1 MATREYTQIIE
12 GKYDNKG
19 TIKAMDIL
27 NNIPL
32 TVEYFKTRPDV
43 QQRIEKSINSDEYLA
58 VYKRGT
64 RSGFE
69 YIPRDKEA
77 LTVRGLDIK
86 DMSKKPSNIDS
97 TSWSTVDKPNDFFIS
112 DLKWRY
118 LLRNI
123 VRGKNIMMTGPS
135 GCGKTDVTFKAA
147 KSLDREVMYFNLG
160 ATQDPRST
168 LIGNT
173 HYSKN
178 TGTYFNESLFVS
190 AIQKPN
196 TVILLDEL
204 SRAHPEAWNI
214 LMTVLDPIQ
223 RYLRLDEKESWDS
236 SDSTTIKVA
245 EGVSFIA
252 TANIG
257 SEYTAT
263 RVIDR
268 ALLDR
273 FTILEMDTL
282 SYEDEYKL
290 LSDKCNGSVD
300 QNVLLQLCDIIKD
313 IRKEVKSDMP
323 RINTTISTRATLE
336 IVELLNDDF
345 TLEQAI
351 EVLVYPLFSDEGG
364 NDSERTY
371 VKQVVQKY
379 LTNDSGRR
387 VHEASV
393 KGLKDTLKDLGE

>member
-1 MATREYTQIIE
+1 MAVREYTQVIK
-12 GKYDNKG
+12 GKYDTKG
-19 TIKAMDIL
+19 SIKAMDIL

-43 QQRIEKSINSDEYLA
+43 QQRIEKSINSNEYLA

-69 YIPRDKEA
+69 YIPRDEDA
-77 LTVRGLDIK
+77 LIIRGIEIK
-86 DMSKKPSNIDS
+86 DMSKTTQEENIISWDS
-97 TSWSTVDKPNDFFIS
+97 IPKPNDFYID
-112 DLKWRY
+112 DLKWKY

-123 VRGKNIMMTGPS
+123 IRGKNIMMTGPS

-147 KSLDREVMYFNLG
+147 KALDREVIYFNLG

-173 HYSKN
+173 HYSKD
-178 TGTYFNESLFVS
+178 TGTYFSESLFVS

-223 RYLRLDEKESWDS
+223 RYLRLDEK
-236 SDSTTIKVA
+236 SDSPTIKVA

-273 FTILEMDTL
+273 FAILEMDVL
-282 SYEDEYKL
+282 SYEQEYQL
-290 LSDKCNGSVD
+290 LSSKCTVN
-300 QNVLLQLCDIIKD
+300 QETLLKLCDIIKD
-313 IRKEVKSDMP
+313 IRKEVKSDTP
-323 RINTTISTRATLE
+323 RISTTISTRATLE
-336 IVELLNDDF
+336 IVELLTDAF

-351 EVLVYPLFSDEGG
+351 EILVYPLFSDEGG

-379 LTNDSGRR
+379 LTTNTNKRIHKNPQQIAENLQN
-387 VHEASV
+387 VI
-393 KGLKDTLKDLGE
+393 KNIGE

>member
-1 MATREYTQIIE
+1 MAVREYTQVIK
-12 GKYDNKG
+12 GKYDTKG
-19 TIKAMDIL
+19 SIKAMDIL

-69 YIPRDKEA
+69 YIPRDEGA
-77 LTVRGLDIK
+77 LIIRGIEVK
-86 DMSKKPSNIDS
+86 DMNKTTQEENIISWDS
-97 TSWSTVDKPNDFFIS
+97 IPKPNDFYID
-112 DLKWRY
+112 DLKWKY

-123 VRGKNIMMTGPS
+123 IKGKNIMMTGPS

-147 KSLDREVMYFNLG
+147 KTLDREVIYFNLG

-173 HYSKN
+173 HYSKD
-178 TGTYFNESLFVS
+178 TGTYFSESLFVS

-223 RYLRLDEKESWDS
+223 RYLRLDEKSNS
-236 SDSTTIKVA
+236 PTIKVA

-263 RVIDR
+263 RIIDR

-273 FTILEMDTL
+273 FAILEMDVL
-282 SYEDEYKL
+282 SYEQEYQL
-290 LSDKCNGSVD
+290 LSSKCTVN
-300 QNVLLQLCDIIKD
+300 QETLLKLCDIIKD
-313 IRKEVKSDMP
+313 IRKEVKSDTP
-323 RINTTISTRATLE
+323 RISTTVSTRATLE
-336 IVELLNDDF
+336 IAELLEDAF

-351 EVLVYPLFSDEGG
+351 EILVYPLFSDEGG

-379 LTNDSGRR
+379 LTTNTNRR
-387 VHEASV
+387 VHENAESKAKKLQDV
-393 KGLKDTLKDLGE
+393 IKTIGE

>member
-1 MATREYTQIIE
+1 MAVREYTQVIK
-12 GKYDNKG
+12 GKYDSKG

-43 QQRIEKSINSDEYLA
+43 QQRIEKSINSKEYLA

-69 YIPRDKEA
+69 YIPRDKDA
-77 LTVRGLDIK
+77 LTTRGIEIK
-86 DMSKKPSNIDS
+86 DMSKITQEENIISWDS
-97 TSWSTVDKPNDFFIS
+97 IPKPNDFYID
-112 DLKWRY
+112 DLKWKY

-123 VRGKNIMMTGPS
+123 IRGKNIMMTGPS

-147 KSLDREVMYFNLG
+147 KALDRKVIYFNLG

-178 TGTYFNESLFVS
+178 TGTYFSESLFVS

-223 RYLRLDEKESWDS
+223 RYLRLDEK
-236 SDSTTIKVA
+236 SDSPTIKVA
-245 EGVSFIA
+245 DGVSFIA

-273 FTILEMDTL
+273 FAILEMDVL
-282 SYEDEYKL
+282 SYEQEYQL
-290 LSDKCNGSVD
+290 LSSKCTVN
-300 QNVLLQLCDIIKD
+300 QETLLKLCDIIKD
-313 IRKEVKSDMP
+313 IRKEVKSDTP
-323 RINTTISTRATLE
+323 RISTTISTRATLE
-336 IVELLNDDF
+336 IVELLTDAF

-351 EVLVYPLFSDEGG
+351 EILIYPLFSDEGG

-371 VKQVVQKY
+371 IKQVVQKY
-379 LTNDSGRR
+379 LATNTNKR
-387 VHEASV
+387 VHEDAQQIAKNLQDV
-393 KGLKDTLKDLGE
+393 IKTIGE

>member
-1 MATREYTQIIE
+1 MAVREYTQIIE

-58 VYKRGT
+58 VYKRGN

-69 YIPRDKEA
+69 YIPRDKDA

-112 DLKWRY
+112 DLKWKY

-147 KSLDREVMYFNLG
+147 DALGREVMYFNLG

-173 HYSKN
+173 HYSKD

-379 LTNDSGRR
+379 LTNDSGSR
-387 VHEASV
+387 VYEASV

>member
-1 MATREYTQIIE
+1 MSKIREYTQVIK
-12 GKYDNKG
+12 GKYDSKG
-19 TIKAMDIL
+19 AIKAMDIL

-43 QQRIEKSINSDEYLA
+43 QQRIEKSINSKEYLA

-69 YIPRDKEA
+69 YIPRNEGA
-77 LTVRGLDIK
+77 LIIRGIEIK
-86 DMSKKPSNIDS
+86 DMSKTTQNKVVLNWGNI
-97 TSWSTVDKPNDFFIS
+97 DKPNDFYIN
-112 DLKWRY
+112 DLKWKY

-123 VRGKNIMMTGPS
+123 MKGKNIMMTGPS

-147 KSLDREVMYFNLG
+147 EALNREVIYFNLG

-173 HYSKN
+173 HYSKD
-178 TGTYFNESLFVS
+178 TGTYFSESLFVS

-223 RYLRLDEKESWDS
+223 RYLRLDEKSNS
-236 SDSTTIKVA
+236 PTIKVA

-273 FTILEMDTL
+273 FTLLEMDIL

-290 LSDKCNGSVD
+290 LADKHPNIEQD
-300 QNVLLQLCDIIKD
+300 TLLQLCDIIKD

-323 RINTTISTRATLE
+323 RISTSISTRATLE
-336 IVELLNDDF
+336 IAELLEDNF
-345 TLEQAI
+345 TLEQSV

-379 LTNDSGRR
+379 LTTNTNRR
-387 VHEASV
+387 VHENAENKAKKLQDV
-393 KGLKDTLKDLGE
+393 IKTIGE

>member
-1 MATREYTQIIE
+1 MHREYTQIIK
-12 GKYDNKG
+12 GKYDTKG
-19 TIKAMDIL
+19 SIKAMDIM

-43 QQRIEKSINSDEYLA
+43 QQRIEKSINSNEYLA

-69 YIPRDKEA
+69 YIPRDKDA
-77 LTVRGLDIK
+77 LITRGIEIK
-86 DMSKKPSNIDS
+86 NMSKTTQEKNII
-97 TSWSTVDKPNDFFIS
+97 SWNGISKPNDFYID
-112 DLKWRY
+112 DLKWKY

-123 VRGKNIMMTGPS
+123 IRGKNIMMTGPS

-147 KSLDREVMYFNLG
+147 KALDREIIYFNLG

-173 HYSKN
+173 HYSKD
-178 TGTYFNESLFVS
+178 TGTYFSESLFVS

-223 RYLRLDEKESWDS
+223 RYLRLDEK
-236 SDSTTIKVA
+236 SDSPTIKVA
-245 EGVSFIA
+245 KGVSFIS

-273 FTILEMDTL
+273 FAILEMDVL
-282 SYEDEYKL
+282 SYEQEYQL
-290 LSDKCNGSVD
+290 LSSKCTVN
-300 QNVLLQLCDIIKD
+300 QETLLKLCDIIKD
-313 IRKEVKSDMP
+313 IRKEVKSDTP
-323 RINTTISTRATLE
+323 RISTTISTRATLE
-336 IVELLNDDF
+336 IVELLTDAF

-351 EVLVYPLFSDEGG
+351 EILIYPLFSDEGG

-379 LTNDSGRR
+379 LASNINKQVHTNSRQIAENLQN
-387 VHEASV
+387 VI
-393 KGLKDTLKDLGE
+393 KNIGE

>member
-1 MATREYTQIIE
+1 MAVREYTQVIK
-12 GKYDNKG
+12 GKYDTKG
-19 TIKAMDIL
+19 SIKAMDIL

-69 YIPRDKEA
+69 YIPRDEGA
-77 LTVRGLDIK
+77 LIIRGIEIK
-86 DMSKKPSNIDS
+86 DMNKTTQEENIISWDS
-97 TSWSTVDKPNDFFIS
+97 IPKPNDFYID
-112 DLKWRY
+112 DLKWKY

-123 VRGKNIMMTGPS
+123 IKGKNIMMTGPS

-147 KSLDREVMYFNLG
+147 KTLDREVIYFNLG

-173 HYSKN
+173 HYSKD
-178 TGTYFNESLFVS
+178 TGTYFSESLFVS

-223 RYLRLDEKESWDS
+223 RYLRLDEKSNS
-236 SDSTTIKVA
+236 PTIKVA

-263 RVIDR
+263 RIIDR

-273 FTILEMDTL
+273 FAILEMDVL
-282 SYEDEYKL
+282 SYEQEYQL
-290 LSDKCNGSVD
+290 LSSKCTVN
-300 QNVLLQLCDIIKD
+300 QETLLKLCDIIKD
-313 IRKEVKSDMP
+313 IRKEVKSDTP
-323 RINTTISTRATLE
+323 RISTTVSTRATLE
-336 IVELLNDDF
+336 IAELLEDAF

-351 EVLVYPLFSDEGG
+351 EILVYPLFSDEGG

-371 VKQVVQKY
+371 IKQVVQKY
-379 LTNDSGRR
+379 LTSNTNRR
-387 VHEASV
+387 VHENAESKAKKLQDV
-393 KGLKDTLKDLGE
+393 IKTIGE

>member
-1 MATREYTQIIE
+1 MSREYTQII
-12 GKYDNKG
+12 KG
-19 TIKAMDIL
+19 HYNNHGAIKAMDIM

-43 QQRIEKSINSDEYLA
+43 QQRIEKSINSNEYLA

-69 YIPRDKEA
+69 YIPRDKDA
-77 LTVRGLDIK
+77 LTTRGIKIK
-86 DMSKKPSNIDS
+86 DMSETPQENIILN
-97 TSWSTVDKPNDFFIS
+97 WENIDKPNDFYID
-112 DLKWRY
+112 DLKWKY

-123 VRGKNIMMTGPS
+123 IRGKNIMMTGPS

-147 KSLDREVMYFNLG
+147 KALDREVIYFNLG

-173 HYSKN
+173 HYNKD
-178 TGTYFNESLFVS
+178 TGTYFSESLFVS
-190 AIQKPN
+190 AIQKEN

-223 RYLRLDEKESWDS
+223 RYLRLDEK
-236 SDSTTIKVA
+236 SDSPTIKVA
-245 EGVSFIA
+245 KGVSFMA

-273 FTILEMDTL
+273 FAILEMDIL
-282 SYEDEYKL
+282 NYEQEYQL
-290 LSDKCNGSVD
+290 LSNKWGKINLNESDT
-300 QNVLLQLCDIIKD
+300 LLILCDIIKD
-313 IRKEVKSDMP
+313 IRKEAKSDMP
-323 RINTTISTRATLE
+323 RINTTVSTRATLE
-336 IVELLNDDF
+336 IIELLKDNF
-345 TLEQAI
+345 TLKQAI
-351 EVLVYPLFSDEGG
+351 EILIYPLFSDEGG
-364 NDSERTY
+364 SDSERIY
-371 VKQVVQKY
+371 VKQIVQKY
-379 LTNDSGRR
+379 LATDINKKLHKTTVD
-387 VHEASV
+387 VTENLQNV
-393 KGLKDTLKDLGE
+393 IKNMGE

>member
-112 DLKWRY
+112 DLKWKY

>member
-1 MATREYTQIIE
+1 MSKIREYTQVIK
-12 GKYDNKG
+12 GKYDSKG
-19 TIKAMDIL
+19 AIKAMDIL

-43 QQRIEKSINSDEYLA
+43 QQRIEKSINSKEYLA

-69 YIPRDKEA
+69 YIPRNEGA
-77 LTVRGLDIK
+77 LIIRGIEIK
-86 DMSKKPSNIDS
+86 DMSKTTQDKVVLNWGNI
-97 TSWSTVDKPNDFFIS
+97 DKPNDFYID
-112 DLKWRY
+112 DLKWKY

-123 VRGKNIMMTGPS
+123 MKGKNIMMTGPS

-147 KSLDREVMYFNLG
+147 KSLNREVIYFNLG

-173 HYSKN
+173 HYSKD
-178 TGTYFNESLFVS
+178 TGTYFSESLFVS

-223 RYLRLDEKESWDS
+223 RYLRLDEK
-236 SDSTTIKVA
+236 SDSPTIKVA

-273 FTILEMDTL
+273 FTLLEMDIL

-290 LSDKCNGSVD
+290 LADKYPNIEQD
-300 QNVLLQLCDIIKD
+300 TLLQLCDIIKD

-323 RINTTISTRATLE
+323 RISTSISTRATLE
-336 IVELLNDDF
+336 IAELLEDNF
-345 TLEQAI
+345 TLEQTV
-351 EVLVYPLFSDEGG
+351 EVLIYPLFSDEGG

-371 VKQVVQKY
+371 VRQVVQKY
-379 LTNDSGRR
+379 LVKNTSKKL
-387 VHEASV
+387 HESTEV
-393 KGLKDTLKDLGE
+393 KRIVNNLQNTIREIGE

>member
-1 MATREYTQIIE
+1 MAVREYTQVIK
-12 GKYDNKG
+12 GKYDSKG

-43 QQRIEKSINSDEYLA
+43 QQRIEKSINSKEYLA

-69 YIPRDKEA
+69 YIPRDEGA
-77 LTVRGLDIK
+77 LIIRGIKVK
-86 DMSKKPSNIDS
+86 DMNKTPQEETIISWDS
-97 TSWSTVDKPNDFFIS
+97 ILKPNDFYID
-112 DLKWRY
+112 DLKWKY

-123 VRGKNIMMTGPS
+123 IKGKNIMMTGPS

-147 KSLDREVMYFNLG
+147 KALDREVIYFNLG

-173 HYSKN
+173 HYSKD
-178 TGTYFNESLFVS
+178 TGTYFSESLFVS

-223 RYLRLDEKESWDS
+223 RYLRLDEK
-236 SDSTTIKVA
+236 SDSPTIKVA
-245 EGVSFIA
+245 DGVSFIA

-273 FTILEMDTL
+273 FAILEMDVL
-282 SYEDEYKL
+282 SYEQEYQL
-290 LSDKCNGSVD
+290 LSSKCTVN
-300 QNVLLQLCDIIKD
+300 QETLLKLCDIVKD
-313 IRKEVKSDMP
+313 IRKEVKSDTP
-323 RINTTISTRATLE
+323 RISTTISTRATLE
-336 IVELLNDDF
+336 IVELLEDAF

-351 EVLVYPLFSDEGG
+351 EILVYPLFSDEGG

-371 VKQVVQKY
+371 IKQVVQKY
-379 LTNDSGRR
+379 LATNISKR
-387 VHEASV
+387 VHEDAQQIAENLQNV
-393 KGLKDTLKDLGE
+393 IKTIGE

>member
-19 TIKAMDIL
+19 TIKAIDIL

-43 QQRIEKSINSDEYLA
+43 QQRIEKSINSEEYLA

-69 YIPRDKEA
+69 YIPRDKDA

-112 DLKWRY
+112 DLKWKY

-135 GCGKTDVTFKAA
+135 GCGKTDVTFKAS
-147 KSLDREVMYFNLG
+147 KSLDREVIYFNLG

-173 HYSKN
+173 HYSKD
-178 TGTYFNESLFVS
+178 TGTYFSESLFVS

-223 RYLRLDEKESWDS
+223 RYLRLDEK
-236 SDSTTIKVA
+236 SDSPTIKVA

-379 LTNDSGRR
+379 LTNDSGSR

-393 KGLKDTLKDLGE
+393 EGLKDTLKDLGE

>member
-1 MATREYTQIIE
+1 MAVREYTQIIE

-69 YIPRDKEA
+69 YIPRDKDA

-112 DLKWRY
+112 DLKWKY

-147 KSLDREVMYFNLG
+147 DALGREVMYFNLG

-173 HYSKN
+173 HYSKD

-379 LTNDSGRR
+379 LTNDSGSR

-393 KGLKDTLKDLGE
+393 EGLKDTLKDLGE

>member
-1 MATREYTQIIE
+1 MAVREYTQVIK
-12 GKYDNKG
+12 GKYDSKG
-19 TIKAMDIL
+19 SIKAMDIL

-69 YIPRDKEA
+69 YIPRDEGA
-77 LTVRGLDIK
+77 LIIRGIEIK
-86 DMSKKPSNIDS
+86 DMNKTTQEENIISWDS
-97 TSWSTVDKPNDFFIS
+97 IPKPNDFYID
-112 DLKWRY
+112 DLKWKY

-123 VRGKNIMMTGPS
+123 IKGKNIMMTGPS

-147 KSLDREVMYFNLG
+147 KTLDREVIYFNLG

-173 HYSKN
+173 HYSKD
-178 TGTYFNESLFVS
+178 TGTYFSESLFVS

-223 RYLRLDEKESWDS
+223 RYLRLDEKSNS
-236 SDSTTIKVA
+236 PTIKVA

-263 RVIDR
+263 RIIDR

-273 FTILEMDTL
+273 FAILEMDVL
-282 SYEDEYKL
+282 SYEQEYQL
-290 LSDKCNGSVD
+290 LSSKCTVN
-300 QNVLLQLCDIIKD
+300 QETLLKLCDIIKD
-313 IRKEVKSDMP
+313 IRKEVKSDTP
-323 RINTTISTRATLE
+323 RISTTVSTRATLE
-336 IVELLNDDF
+336 IAELLEDAF

-351 EVLVYPLFSDEGG
+351 EILVYPLFSDEGG

-379 LTNDSGRR
+379 LTTNTNRR
-387 VHEASV
+387 VHENAESKAKKLQDV
-393 KGLKDTLKDLGE
+393 IKTIGE

>member
-1 MATREYTQIIE
+1 MSREYTQII
-12 GKYDNKG
+12 KG
-19 TIKAMDIL
+19 HYNNRGAIKAMDIM

-43 QQRIEKSINSDEYLA
+43 QQRIEKSINSNEYLA

-69 YIPRDKEA
+69 YIPRDKGA
-77 LTVRGLDIK
+77 LIIRGIKIK
-86 DMSKKPSNIDS
+86 DMSETPQEKIILNWENIN
-97 TSWSTVDKPNDFFIS
+97 KPNDFYID
-112 DLKWRY
+112 DLKWKY

-123 VRGKNIMMTGPS
+123 IRGKNIMMTGPS

-147 KSLDREVMYFNLG
+147 KALDREVIYFNLG

-173 HYSKN
+173 HYSKD
-178 TGTYFNESLFVS
+178 TGTYFSESLFVS

-223 RYLRLDEKESWDS
+223 RYLRLDEK
-236 SDSTTIKVA
+236 SDSPTIKVA
-245 EGVSFIA
+245 KGVSFIS

-273 FTILEMDTL
+273 FAILEMDVL
-282 SYEDEYKL
+282 SYEQEYQL
-290 LSDKCNGSVD
+290 LSSKCTVN
-300 QNVLLQLCDIIKD
+300 QETLLKLCDIIKD
-313 IRKEVKSDMP
+313 IRKEIKSDMP
-323 RINTTISTRATLE
+323 RISTTVSTRATLE
-336 IVELLNDDF
+336 IVELLTDAF

-351 EVLVYPLFSDEGG
+351 EILIYPLFSDEGG
-364 NDSERTY
+364 SDSERIY
-371 VKQVVQKY
+371 VKQIVQKY
-379 LTNDSGRR
+379 LATDINKKLHKTTVDITENLQN
-387 VHEASV
+387 VI
-393 KGLKDTLKDLGE
+393 KNMGE

>member
-1 MATREYTQIIE
+1 MAVRKYTQVIK
-12 GKYDNKG
+12 GKYDTKG
-19 TIKAMDIL
+19 SIKAMDIL

-69 YIPRDKEA
+69 YIPRDEGA
-77 LTVRGLDIK
+77 LIIRGIEIK
-86 DMSKKPSNIDS
+86 DMDKTTQEENIISWDS
-97 TSWSTVDKPNDFFIS
+97 IPKPNDFYID
-112 DLKWRY
+112 DLKWKY

-123 VRGKNIMMTGPS
+123 IKGKNIMMTGPS

-147 KSLDREVMYFNLG
+147 KTLDREVIYFNLG

-173 HYSKN
+173 HYSKD
-178 TGTYFNESLFVS
+178 TGTYFSESLFVS

-223 RYLRLDEKESWDS
+223 RYLRLDEKSNS
-236 SDSTTIKVA
+236 PTIKVA

-263 RVIDR
+263 RIIDR

-273 FTILEMDTL
+273 FAILEMDVL
-282 SYEDEYKL
+282 SYEQEYQL
-290 LSDKCNGSVD
+290 LSSKCTVN
-300 QNVLLQLCDIIKD
+300 QETLLKLCDIIKD

-323 RINTTISTRATLE
+323 RISTTVSTRATLE
-336 IVELLNDDF
+336 IAELLEDAF

-351 EVLVYPLFSDEGG
+351 EILVYPLFSDEGG

-379 LTNDSGRR
+379 LTTNTNRR
-387 VHEASV
+387 VHENAENKAKKLQDV
-393 KGLKDTLKDLGE
+393 IKTIGG

>member
-1 MATREYTQIIE
+1 MAVREYTQVIK
-12 GKYDNKG
+12 GKYDTKG
-19 TIKAMDIL
+19 SIKAMDIL

-69 YIPRDKEA
+69 YIPRDEGA
-77 LTVRGLDIK
+77 LIIRGIEIK
-86 DMSKKPSNIDS
+86 DMNKTTQEENIISWDS
-97 TSWSTVDKPNDFFIS
+97 IPKPNDFYID
-112 DLKWRY
+112 DLKWKY

-123 VRGKNIMMTGPS
+123 IRGKNIMMTGPS

-147 KSLDREVMYFNLG
+147 KTLDREVIYFNLG

-173 HYSKN
+173 HYSKD
-178 TGTYFNESLFVS
+178 TGTYFSESLFVS

-223 RYLRLDEKESWDS
+223 RYLRLDEKSNS
-236 SDSTTIKVA
+236 PTIKVA

-263 RVIDR
+263 RIIDR

-273 FTILEMDTL
+273 FAILEMDVL
-282 SYEDEYKL
+282 SYEQEYQL
-290 LSDKCNGSVD
+290 LSSKCTVN
-300 QNVLLQLCDIIKD
+300 QETLLKLCDIIKD
-313 IRKEVKSDMP
+313 IRKEVKSDTP
-323 RINTTISTRATLE
+323 RISTTVSTRATLE
-336 IVELLNDDF
+336 IAELLEDAF

-351 EVLVYPLFSDEGG
+351 EILVYPLFSDEGG

-379 LTNDSGRR
+379 LTSNTNRR
-387 VHEASV
+387 VHENAESKAKKLQDV
-393 KGLKDTLKDLGE
+393 IKTIGE

>member
-1 MATREYTQIIE
+1 MAVREYTQVIK
-12 GKYDNKG
+12 GKYDTKG
-19 TIKAMDIL
+19 SIKAMDIL

-69 YIPRDKEA
+69 YIPRDEGA
-77 LTVRGLDIK
+77 LIIRGIEIK
-86 DMSKKPSNIDS
+86 DMNKTTQEENIISWDS
-97 TSWSTVDKPNDFFIS
+97 IPKPNDFYID
-112 DLKWRY
+112 DLKWKY

-123 VRGKNIMMTGPS
+123 IKGKNIMMTGPS

-147 KSLDREVMYFNLG
+147 KTLDREVVYFNLG

-173 HYSKN
+173 HYSKD
-178 TGTYFNESLFVS
+178 TGTYFSESLFVS

-223 RYLRLDEKESWDS
+223 RYLRLDEKSNS
-236 SDSTTIKVA
+236 PTIKVA
-245 EGVSFIA
+245 DGVSFIA

-263 RVIDR
+263 RIIDR

-273 FTILEMDTL
+273 FAILEMDVL
-282 SYEDEYKL
+282 SYEQEYQL
-290 LSDKCNGSVD
+290 LSSKCTVN
-300 QNVLLQLCDIIKD
+300 QETLLKLCDIVKD
-313 IRKEVKSDMP
+313 IRKEVKSDTP
-323 RINTTISTRATLE
+323 RISTTVSTRATLE
-336 IVELLNDDF
+336 IAELLEDAF

-351 EVLVYPLFSDEGG
+351 EILVYPLFSDEGG

-379 LTNDSGRR
+379 LTSNTNRR
-387 VHEASV
+387 VHENAESKAKKLQDV
-393 KGLKDTLKDLGE
+393 IKTIGE

>member
-1 MATREYTQIIE
+1 MAVREYTQVIK
-12 GKYDNKG
+12 GKYDTKG
-19 TIKAMDIL
+19 SIKAMDIL

-69 YIPRDKEA
+69 YIPRDEGA
-77 LTVRGLDIK
+77 LIIRGIEIK
-86 DMSKKPSNIDS
+86 DMNKTTQEENIISWDS
-97 TSWSTVDKPNDFFIS
+97 IPKPNDFYID
-112 DLKWRY
+112 DLKWKY

-123 VRGKNIMMTGPS
+123 IKGKNIMMTGPS

-147 KSLDREVMYFNLG
+147 KTLDREVIYFNLG

-173 HYSKN
+173 HYSKD
-178 TGTYFNESLFVS
+178 TGTYFSESLFVS

-204 SRAHPEAWNI
+204 SRVHPEAWNI

-223 RYLRLDEKESWDS
+223 RYLRLDEKSNS
-236 SDSTTIKVA
+236 PTIKVA

-263 RVIDR
+263 RIIDR

-273 FTILEMDTL
+273 FAILEMDVL
-282 SYEDEYKL
+282 SYEQEYQL
-290 LSDKCNGSVD
+290 LSSKCTVN
-300 QNVLLQLCDIIKD
+300 QETLLKLCDIIKD
-313 IRKEVKSDMP
+313 IRKEVKSDTP
-323 RINTTISTRATLE
+323 RISTTVSTRATLE
-336 IVELLNDDF
+336 IAELLEDAF

-351 EVLVYPLFSDEGG
+351 KILVYPLFSDEGG

-371 VKQVVQKY
+371 IKQVVQKY
-379 LTNDSGRR
+379 LTSNTNRR
-387 VHEASV
+387 VHENAESKAKKLQDV
-393 KGLKDTLKDLGE
+393 IKTIGE

>member
-1 MATREYTQIIE
+1 MAVREYTQVIK
-12 GKYDNKG
+12 GKYDTKG
-19 TIKAMDIL
+19 SIKAMDIL

-43 QQRIEKSINSDEYLA
+43 QQRIEKSINSNEYLA

-69 YIPRDKEA
+69 YISRDENA
-77 LTVRGLDIK
+77 LTTRGIEIK
-86 DMSKKPSNIDS
+86 DMSKTTQEENIISWDS
-97 TSWSTVDKPNDFFIS
+97 IPKPNDFYID
-112 DLKWRY
+112 DLKWKY

-123 VRGKNIMMTGPS
+123 IRGKNIMMTGPS

-147 KSLDREVMYFNLG
+147 KALDREVIYFNLG

-173 HYSKN
+173 HYSKD
-178 TGTYFNESLFVS
+178 TGTYFSESLFVS

-214 LMTVLDPIQ
+214 LMTILDPIQ
-223 RYLRLDEKESWDS
+223 RYLRLDEK
-236 SDSTTIKVA
+236 SDSPTIKVA
-245 EGVSFIA
+245 DGVSFIA

-273 FTILEMDTL
+273 FAILEMDVL
-282 SYEDEYKL
+282 SYEQEYQL
-290 LSDKCNGSVD
+290 LSSKCTVN
-300 QNVLLQLCDIIKD
+300 QETLLKLCDIIKD
-313 IRKEVKSDMP
+313 IRKEVKSDTP
-323 RINTTISTRATLE
+323 RISTTVSTRATLE
-336 IVELLNDDF
+336 IAELLEDAF

-351 EVLVYPLFSDEGG
+351 EILVYPLFSDEGG

-379 LTNDSGRR
+379 LASNTSKR
-387 VHEASV
+387 VHSKSLEDAQQAA
-393 KGLKDTLKDLGE
+393 KGLQDVIKNIGE

>member
-1 MATREYTQIIE
+1 MSKRREYTQVIK
-12 GKYDNKG
+12 GKYDSKG

-43 QQRIEKSINSDEYLA
+43 QQRIEKSINSNEYLA

-69 YIPRDKEA
+69 YIPRDEGA
-77 LTVRGLDIK
+77 LIIRGIEIK
-86 DMSKKPSNIDS
+86 DMDKTTQEENIISWDS
-97 TSWSTVDKPNDFFIS
+97 IPKPNDFYID
-112 DLKWRY
+112 DLKWKY

-123 VRGKNIMMTGPS
+123 IKGKNIMMTGPS

-147 KSLDREVMYFNLG
+147 KTLDREVIYFNLG

-173 HYSKN
+173 HYSKD
-178 TGTYFNESLFVS
+178 TGTYFSESLFVS

-223 RYLRLDEKESWDS
+223 RYLRLDEKSNS
-236 SDSTTIKVA
+236 PTIKVA

-263 RVIDR
+263 RIIDR

-273 FTILEMDTL
+273 FAILEMDVL
-282 SYEDEYKL
+282 SYEQEYQL
-290 LSDKCNGSVD
+290 LSSKCTVN
-300 QNVLLQLCDIIKD
+300 QETLLKLCDIIKD
-313 IRKEVKSDMP
+313 IRKEVKSDTP
-323 RINTTISTRATLE
+323 RISTTVSTRATLE
-336 IVELLNDDF
+336 IAELLEDAF

-351 EVLVYPLFSDEGG
+351 EILVYPLFSDEGG

-379 LTNDSGRR
+379 LTTNTNRR
-387 VHEASV
+387 VHENAENKAKKLQDV
-393 KGLKDTLKDLGE
+393 IKTIGG

>member
-1 MATREYTQIIE
+1 MVVREYTQVIK
-12 GKYDNKG
+12 GKYDTKG
-19 TIKAMDIL
+19 SIKAMDIL

-69 YIPRDKEA
+69 YIPRDKDA
-77 LTVRGLDIK
+77 LATRGIEIK
-86 DMSKKPSNIDS
+86 DMDKTPQEENIISWDS
-97 TSWSTVDKPNDFFIS
+97 IPKPNDFYID
-112 DLKWRY
+112 DLKWKY

-123 VRGKNIMMTGPS
+123 IRGKNIMMTGPS
-135 GCGKTDVTFKAA
+135 GCGKTDVTFKASKA
-147 KSLDREVMYFNLG
+147 LDREVIYFNLG

-173 HYSKN
+173 HYSKD
-178 TGTYFNESLFVS
+178 TGTYFSESLFVS

-223 RYLRLDEKESWDS
+223 RYLRLDEK
-236 SDSTTIKVA
+236 SDSPTIKVA

-263 RVIDR
+263 RIIDR

-273 FTILEMDTL
+273 FAILEMDVL
-282 SYEDEYKL
+282 SYEQEYQL
-290 LSDKCNGSVD
+290 LSSKCTVN
-300 QNVLLQLCDIIKD
+300 QETLLKLCDIVKD
-313 IRKEVKSDMP
+313 IRKEVKSDTP
-323 RINTTISTRATLE
+323 RISTTISTRATLE
-336 IVELLNDDF
+336 IVELLEDAF

-351 EVLVYPLFSDEGG
+351 EILIYPLFSDEGG

-371 VKQVVQKY
+371 IKQVVQKY
-379 LTNDSGRR
+379 LASNTSKR
-387 VHEASV
+387 VHKNPQQIAENLQNV
-393 KGLKDTLKDLGE
+393 IKTIGE

>member
-43 QQRIEKSINSDEYLA
+43 QQRIEKSINSEEYLA

-69 YIPRDKEA
+69 YIPKDKDA

-86 DMSKKPSNIDS
+86 DMSKKPTSIDS
-97 TSWSTVDKPNDFFIS
+97 TSWSTVNKPNDFFINE
-112 DLKWRY
+112 LKWKY

-147 KSLDREVMYFNLG
+147 KSLDREVIYFNLG

-173 HYSKN
+173 HYSKD
-178 TGTYFNESLFVS
+178 TGTYFSESLFVS

-223 RYLRLDEKESWDS
+223 RYLRLDEK
-236 SDSTTIKVA
+236 SDSPTIKVA

-313 IRKEVKSDMP
+313 IRKEIKSDMP

-379 LTNDSGRR
+379 LTNDTGNRI
-387 VHEASV
+387 HEASV
-393 KGLKDTLKDLGE
+393 EGLKDTLKDLGE

>member
-1 MATREYTQIIE
+1 MAVREYTQVIK
-12 GKYDNKG
+12 GKYDTKG
-19 TIKAMDIL
+19 SIKAMDIL

-69 YIPRDKEA
+69 YIPRDEGA
-77 LTVRGLDIK
+77 LIIRGIEIK
-86 DMSKKPSNIDS
+86 DMNKTTQEENIISWDS
-97 TSWSTVDKPNDFFIS
+97 IPKPNDFYID
-112 DLKWRY
+112 DLKWKY

-123 VRGKNIMMTGPS
+123 IKGKNIMMTGPS

-147 KSLDREVMYFNLG
+147 KTLDREVIYFNLG

-173 HYSKN
+173 HYSKD
-178 TGTYFNESLFVS
+178 TGTYFSESLFVS

-223 RYLRLDEKESWDS
+223 RYLRLDEK
-236 SDSTTIKVA
+236 SDSPTIKVA

-263 RVIDR
+263 RIIDR

-273 FTILEMDTL
+273 FAILEMDVL
-282 SYEDEYKL
+282 SYEQEYQL
-290 LSDKCNGSVD
+290 LSSKCTVN
-300 QNVLLQLCDIIKD
+300 QETLLKLCDIVKD
-313 IRKEVKSDMP
+313 IRKEVKSDTP
-323 RINTTISTRATLE
+323 RISTTVSTRATLE
-336 IVELLNDDF
+336 IVELLEDAF

-351 EVLVYPLFSDEGG
+351 EILVYPLFSDEGG

-379 LTNDSGRR
+379 LTTNTNRR
-387 VHEASV
+387 VHENAESKAKKLQDV
-393 KGLKDTLKDLGE
+393 IKTIGE